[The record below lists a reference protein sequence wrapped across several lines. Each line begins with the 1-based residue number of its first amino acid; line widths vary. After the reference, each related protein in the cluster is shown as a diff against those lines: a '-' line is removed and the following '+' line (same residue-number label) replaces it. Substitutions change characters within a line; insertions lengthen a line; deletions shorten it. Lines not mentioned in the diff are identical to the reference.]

1 MKLSEL
7 AVKTAARV
15 EGSSLD
21 IDIEGAA
28 GLDEARRG
36 QVTFL
41 ANPRYT
47 PRLKTTQASAIFL
60 GESVDLGRDDIV
72 GLRAKD
78 PYLAYTRAL
87 RLFHPE
93 PTVAPGIHP
102 SAVIDPS
109 ARVAENVFVGACS
122 VVGAGTEIKAR
133 VQIYPNVT
141 IYDSV
146 TIGKDSVVHSGAVI
160 RERSQIGE
168 RVIIHNNVVVGC
180 DGFGYAKDEQ
190 QHWLKIPQ
198 TGRVVIE
205 DDVEI
210 GAGTTIDRA
219 SVGESR
225 IGRGAKIDNL
235 VQIGHSCT
243 VGEDTLLCAQVGLAG
258 SSHIGDR
265 VVLAGQAGV
274 AGHLTIGDDAVLT
287 AKSATSHDVPP
298 GKVISGI
305 PAFDNKDWLRSTAA
319 FRRLGEMQRTLRE
332 LQQRL
337 LKLEGA
343 VLKGGGGSLSR
354 TEDPL

>member
-7 AVKTAARV
+7 AALTAARIDG
-15 EGSSLD
+15 GSADLE
-21 IDIEGAA
+21 ITGAA
-28 GLDEARRG
+28 GLDNARAG
-36 QVTFL
+36 DVTFL

-47 PRLKTTQASAIFL
+47 PRVNTTQASAVYL
-60 GESVDLGRDDIV
+60 SEDARVDREIPI
-72 GLRAKD
+72 LRARD

-93 PTVAPGIHP
+93 PEFPRSIHG

-109 ARVAENVFVGACS
+109 AKVAENVCIGAGV
-122 VVGAGTEIKAR
+122 VVGPGSRIEEGVR
-133 VQIYPNVT
+133 LYPNVT
-141 IYDSV
+141 IYEGV
-146 TIGKDSVVHSGAVI
+146 TIGRDSIVHAGAVI
-160 RERSQIGE
+160 RERSLIGE
-168 RVIIHNNVVVGC
+168 RVVIHNNVVVGC

-190 QHWLKIPQ
+190 KRWLKIPQ

-225 IGRGAKIDNL
+225 IGRGTKIDNL

-243 VGEDTLLCAQVGLAG
+243 VGEDSLLCAQVGLAG

-265 VVLAGQAGV
+265 VILAGQAGV
-274 AGHLTIGDDAVLT
+274 AGHLTIGNDVVLT
-287 AKSATSHDVPP
+287 AKSATSHDVPA

-305 PAFDNKDWLRSTAA
+305 PAFDNRDWLRSTAA
-319 FRRLGEMQRTLRE
+319 FRRLGEMQRRIRE
-332 LQQRL
+332 LEQ
-337 LKLEGA
+337 KLEELLGKQDSA
-343 VLKGGGGSLSR
+343 
-354 TEDPL
+354 EPPLPK

>member
-7 AVKTAARV
+7 AAKTGARI
-15 EGSSLD
+15 EGIPLD
-21 IDIEGAA
+21 MEIEGAA
-28 GLDEARRG
+28 GLDEAKPG
-36 QVTFL
+36 DVTFL

-47 PRLKTTQASAIFL
+47 PRLKSTQASAIYV
-60 GESVDLGRDDIV
+60 GETVELGRDDIV
-72 GLRAKD
+72 GLRSKD

-93 PTVAPGIHP
+93 PTVAPSIHP
-102 SAVIDPS
+102 SAVIDPT

-122 VVGAGTEIKAR
+122 VIGAGSEIQAG

-141 IYDSV
+141 IYDGV
-146 TIGKDSVVHSGAVI
+146 TIGKESVIHSGAVI

-168 RVIIHNNVVVGC
+168 RVVIHNNVVVGC

-190 QHWLKIPQ
+190 RHWLKIPQ
-198 TGRVVIE
+198 SGRVVIE

-235 VQIGHSCT
+235 VQVGHSCT

-258 SSHIGDR
+258 SSHIGSR

-287 AKSATSHDVPP
+287 AKSATSHDVPS

-332 LQQRL
+332 LQQRVL
-337 LKLEGA
+337 ELEG
-343 VLKGGGGSLSR
+343 STTRERLS
-354 TEDPL
+354 ESAD